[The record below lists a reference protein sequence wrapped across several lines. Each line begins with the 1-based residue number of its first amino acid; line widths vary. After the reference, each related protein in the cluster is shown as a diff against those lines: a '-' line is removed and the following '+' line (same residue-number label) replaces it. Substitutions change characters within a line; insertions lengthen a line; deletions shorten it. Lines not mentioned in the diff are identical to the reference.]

1 MIFVI
6 CFKGDIWAHLEVNNH
21 VTNYCYLGPVANRG
35 RTQCAS
41 SCRATDKF
49 QYEPG
54 KTYTYDYETQV
65 TSKIHEDAIEHAKLR
80 MTATAEFSVLAP
92 CEIVLK
98 VINHA
103 FIFVFKAQK
112 FGGLF
117 GYNVRL
123 MITIIVHPCYLHVI
137 KVLLWSLTR
146 FIYAEWKMLL
156 IKGPFSP
163 SKMYYTYSW
172 HE

>member
-1 MIFVI
+1 VL
-6 CFKGDIWAHLEVNNH
+6 A
-21 VTNYCYLGPVANRG
+21 GPVSSRS

-65 TSKIHEDAIEHAKLR
+65 TSRIHESSAEHAKLR

-98 VINHA
+98 VR
-103 FIFVFKAQK
+103 IFYADR
-112 FGGLF
+112 LF
-117 GYNVRL
+117 
-123 MITIIVHPCYLHVI
+123 TI
-137 KVLLWSLTR
+137 R
-146 FIYAEWKMLL
+146 NWKMIPYLAYEQVDGRIPPL
-156 IKGPFSP
+156 SR
-163 SKMYYTYSW
+163 
-172 HE
+172 